1 MTQIVCVSCPICKR
15 NFVPAPFHYYKVKE
29 KKVCSWSCML
39 EGERRSE
46 AKRLDKK
53 NKKCYN

>member
-1 MTQIVCVSCPICKR
+1 MNSTQARCPICGKEYI
-15 NFVPAPFHYYKVKE
+15 PAVFHSYKVGNKR
-29 KKVCSWSCML
+29 VCSWHCVI
-39 EGERRSE
+39 EGERRIE